1 MSQRLM
7 CDVDMVEEQQL
18 RQLEGDAAGGPPT
31 LPESMAGKG
40 HKVNTDGSPRGWLY
54 KGDRSYFVTPA
65 RYTHLECIDACH
77 RLSDQTDGEPVALAC
92 IDSAA
97 ATDFVANTVFG
108 DFGPRDYG
116 YTGPYL
122 WLGHHQWPIRH
133 GSEAGWKPA
142 TVGCDDSYSHWRLGE
157 PDDFFAMQDC
167 VAVDADGGWR
177 DEGCY
182 MRYRCLCERGAV
194 LVDGFRDE
202 EETHLA
208 STGSRSLASRAATS
222 TLRDA
227 VPALTLMFMV

>member
-1 MSQRLM
+1 MQTTATRSARPSALLVV
-7 CDVDMVEEQQL
+7 CL
-18 RQLEGDAAGGPPT
+18 LSSSFSLIAIALLSARPRPP
-31 LPESMAGKG
+31 LPE
-40 HKVNTDGSPRGWLY
+40 GWLY

-116 YTGPYL
+116 YSGPYL